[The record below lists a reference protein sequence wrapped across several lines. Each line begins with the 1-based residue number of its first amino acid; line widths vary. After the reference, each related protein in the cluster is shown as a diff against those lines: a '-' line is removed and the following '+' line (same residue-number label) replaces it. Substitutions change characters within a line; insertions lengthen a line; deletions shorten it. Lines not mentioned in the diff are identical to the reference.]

1 MPYNGRME
9 VIMRKITALTTAVLM
24 AVSVLAG
31 CSKPTANPTAAGG
44 TTSAA
49 STAAEKTEDTTA
61 AAEASRAETAAA
73 GEVEVTDGGILKVG
87 VRASLSCIGYPGKI
101 ATQQEQ
107 MAACPAI
114 ETLGRLKDDGE
125 IEPWLLESYEE
136 KPDENKIVFH
146 LRPDVKFTDG
156 TPFDA
161 DAVIWNM
168 QTTMEAKK
176 KKFNCDLEFVK
187 VDDLTV
193 ELQLSQWDNSLID
206 WFTYSSGGY
215 MASPAHIQKFEKVE
229 EAYMSPVG
237 TGPFKLASYDND
249 VKLVFEKNED
259 YWGTSHLDGIEFY
272 LFSDV
277 ATITAAMQTGEI
289 DVVLGADADCAET
302 MIKEGYKW
310 VSRELPTG
318 NSITFAR
325 VTSNNPD
332 LPTYDLKVRQALAYG
347 VDFDAITKPYSSKGT
362 YVRTNQWQNPT
373 SWAYNEEVKGYPYD
387 VEKAKALLAEAGYGD
402 GFTLEAYVVATNA
415 TNKQIV
421 EMMQAYW
428 SQIGV
433 TLNINLI
440 EQTVMNEKTMTGWD
454 GLVIGGSA
462 GESKNA
468 VNWMNAFTEGSGVR
482 YACDNL
488 DIPELR
494 EIGERALTAT
504 DREGMTADL
513 KEMQKVIIDDYC
525 AMMPIYANS
534 KDTFTKDYVFD
545 TYMGYYHSSQWYPE
559 SAWMSAH

>member
-1 MPYNGRME
+1 
-9 VIMRKITALTTAVLM
+9 MRKITAVTTAILM
-24 AVSVLAG
+24 AAAMMAG
-31 CSKPTANPTAAGG
+31 CGKP
-44 TTSAA
+44 AA
-49 STAAEKTEDTTA
+49 SQQTSGSTTA
-61 AAEASRAETAAA
+61 AAAASTEAAATEAARTETEAA
-73 GEVEVTDGGILKVG
+73 GEVEVKDGGVLKLG

-136 KPDENKIVFH
+136 VPEENKIVFH
-146 LRPDVKFTDG
+146 IRPDVKFTDG
-156 TPFDA
+156 TPLDA
-161 DAVIWNM
+161 EAVIWNM
-168 QTTMEAKK
+168 QTNMDSKK

-193 ELQLSQWDNSLID
+193 ELKLSQWDNSLID

-215 MASPAHIQKFEKVE
+215 MGSPTHIKSFSKPE
-229 EAYMSPVG
+229 ECYMSPVG
-237 TGPFKLASYDND
+237 TGPYKLVSYDND

-259 YWGTSHLDGIEFY
+259 YWGTTHLDGIEIY

-289 DVVLGADADCAET
+289 DVVMGADADCSET

-310 VSRELPTG
+310 VSRELSTG

-325 VTSNNPD
+325 VTSNNPE
-332 LPTYDLKVRQALAYG
+332 LPTYDLKVRQALAYA
-347 VDFDAITKPYSSKGT
+347 VDFDEIVKPYSGKGT
-362 YVRTNQWQNPT
+362 YVRTNQWQNRT
-373 SWAYNEEVKGYPYD
+373 SWAFNEDVKGYPYD
-387 VEKAKALLAEAGYGD
+387 PEKAKSLLAEAGYAD
-402 GFTLEAYVVATNA
+402 GFDLDAYVVATN
-415 TNKQIV
+415 TTSKQIV

-433 TLNINLI
+433 NLKINLI
-440 EQTVMNEKTMTGWD
+440 EQTVMNEKTMTGWN

-468 VNWMNAFTEGSGVR
+468 VNWMNAYTEGSGVR
-482 YACDNL
+482 YECDNL

-494 EIGERALTAT
+494 EIGERALQAT
-504 DREGMTADL
+504 DRESMTADL
-513 KEMQKVIIDDYC
+513 KEMQKVMIDDYC
-525 AMMPIYANS
+525 ALMPIFANS
-534 KDTFTKDYVFD
+534 KDTFTKDYVYD
-545 TYMGYYHSSQWYPE
+545 TYLGYYHSSQWYPE
-559 SAWMSAH
+559 SAWMAEH

>member
-1 MPYNGRME
+1 ME
-9 VIMRKITALTTAVLM
+9 VIMRKITALATAVLM
-24 AVSVLAG
+24 AVTVLAG
-31 CSKPTANPTAAGG
+31 CSKPAANPAAEP
-44 TTSAA
+44 AA
-49 STAAEKTEDTTA
+49 STNTSSDTTA
-61 AAEASRAETAAA
+61 APETSRAETETA
-73 GEVEVTDGGILKVG
+73 GEQEIQDGGILKVG

-101 ATQQEQ
+101 STQQEQ

-136 KPDENKIVFH
+136 VPEENKIVFH
-146 LRPDVKFTDG
+146 IRPDVKFTDG
-156 TPFDA
+156 NPLDA

-168 QTTMEAKK
+168 QTTMDMKK

-193 ELQLSQWDNSLID
+193 ELKLSQWDNSLID

-215 MASPAHIQKFEKVE
+215 MASPAYIQSLSKIE

-237 TGPFKLASYDND
+237 TGPYKLASYDND
-249 VKLVFEKNED
+249 VKLVYEKNED
-259 YWGTSHLDGIEFY
+259 YWGTAHLDGIELY

-289 DVVLGADADCAET
+289 DVVMGADADCAET
-302 MIKEGYKW
+302 MINEGYKW
-310 VSRELPTG
+310 VSRELSTG

-332 LPTYDLKVRQALAYG
+332 LPTYDLKVRQALAYA

-373 SWAYNEEVKGYPYD
+373 SWAYNEEVAGYPYD
-387 VEKAKALLAEAGYGD
+387 VEKAKSLLAEAGYAD
-402 GFTLEAYVVATNA
+402 GFTMEAYVVATNA
-415 TNKQIV
+415 TSKQVV

-433 TLNINLI
+433 NLNINLI

-494 EIGERALTAT
+494 EVGERALQAT
-504 DREGMTADL
+504 DREGMKADL
-513 KEMQKVIIDDYC
+513 KEMQKIIIDDYC
-525 AMMPIYANS
+525 AMMPIFANS
-534 KDTFTKDYVFD
+534 KDTFTKDYVHD

-559 SAWMSAH
+559 AAWISK